1 VSEDPDQ
8 RVGRFALLIAIL
20 FALSALFY
28 LVAWLAMP

>member
-1 VSEDPDQ
+1 MSEDPDP
-8 RVGRFALLIAIL
+8 RIGRFAILIGIL